1 MYKAIIKHGLCKLSV
16 AKSAIRSCPT
26 SHCLYK
32 RYVTQRLSKH
42 GCRDGITRLRLVNP
56 EGEATNQKPWLLKT
70 ACHAARVEARLP
82 RWDYSASP
90 REPRRGG
97 YKPKSPGSLQRH
109 VMQSLSKHGCR
120 IGITRL
126 RLVNPGG
133 AAATQKALAR

>member
-1 MYKAIIKHGLCKLSV
+1 MIYIESNNKIVLYKLSG
-16 AKSAIRSCPT
+16 AKSAIRSRPT

-32 RYVTQRLSKH
+32 RHVTQRLSKH

-56 EGEATNQKPWLLKT
+56 EGEVTNQKAPLLKT
-70 ACHAARVEARLP
+70 ACHAAPVEAWLP

-97 YKPKSPGSLQRH
+97 YKPKSPGSFKRH

-120 IGITRL
+120 L
-126 RLVNPGG
+126 LPNP
-133 AAATQKALAR
+133 AFP